1 MSTVTERERT
11 TLNGGRRRG
20 TLARLQLFFVPDA
33 SARRAPIRTGRSKH
47 RVKNAL
53 VGDPGPAFRV
63 DPDGR
68 GLAARLERS
77 SSFDAPAADATTTEE
92 QADHFMQAVALTFV
106 TLGLCLIAFVAYAFL
121 FTGLQE
127 QRQQHALLNAFVTP
141 DKTSLFSGHVPS
153 EGQPAAVLTIPAIG
167 LHQVVVQGTSA
178 ADLAKGP
185 GVMIGTARPGTKGNA
200 VIAGR
205 IATSGAPFA
214 DITRLQSGDHITVVT
229 NLGVFHY
236 SVTQRGAALVGDV
249 DPISP
254 TRDARLTLV
263 TSNSPLLPDGRN
275 YVIAKLT
282 STPAVAPVPHS
293 FAPASQ
299 RALSGDSA
307 AIIPTILW
315 GVVFAAALAAAFIAY
330 RRAPR
335 YIWTVYILSTP
346 VILALALEW
355 FTNVYQLLP
364 ATL

>member
-1 MSTVTERERT
+1 MDYR
-11 TLNGGRRRG
+11 GRRRG
-20 TLARLQLFFVPDA
+20 PLVRLQHFFVPDA
-33 SARRAPIRTGRSKH
+33 SARRAPIRTSKH
-47 RVKNAL
+47 RMKNAL
-53 VGDPGPAFRV
+53 VGEPGPAFRV

-68 GLAARLERS
+68 GLAARLERAG
-77 SSFDAPAADATTTEE
+77 SFDAPTPAADTTEE
-92 QADHFMQAVALTFV
+92 QADRLMQAVALTFL

-141 DKTSLFSGHVPS
+141 DKTSLFSGKIPP
-153 EGQPAAVLTIPAIG
+153 EGQPAAVLSIPDIG
-167 LHQVVVQGTSA
+167 LHQVVVEGTSA

-205 IATSGAPFA
+205 LTTGGAPFA
-214 DITRLQSGDHITVVT
+214 HITRLRSGDHITVVT
-229 NLGVFHY
+229 GLGVFHY
-236 SVTQRGAALVGDV
+236 SVTQVGAVLVGHV

-254 TRDARLTLV
+254 SRVARLTLV

-299 RALSGDSA
+299 RALSGDSR
-307 AIIPTILW
+307 AIVPTVLW
-315 GVVFAAALAAAFIAY
+315 GVLFAAALVAAFVAY

>member
-1 MSTVTERERT
+1 M
-11 TLNGGRRRG
+11 
-20 TLARLQLFFVPDA
+20 
-33 SARRAPIRTGRSKH
+33 
-47 RVKNAL
+47 KNAL
-53 VGDPGPAFRV
+53 VGEPGPAFRV
-63 DPDGR
+63 DPDGL
-68 GLAARLERS
+68 GLAARLERTR
-77 SSFDAPAADATTTEE
+77 SFDLPAPDVTTTEE
-92 QADHFMQAVALTFV
+92 QADRLMQAVALTFV

-141 DKTSLFSGHVPS
+141 AKAALFSGHVPA
-153 EGQPAAVLTIPAIG
+153 EGQPAAILAIPAIG
-167 LHQVVVQGTSA
+167 LHQVVVEGTSA

-205 IATSGAPFA
+205 LTTSGAPFA
-214 DITRLQSGDHITVVT
+214 DLTQLRPRDHINVVT
-229 NLGVFHY
+229 GLGVFHY
-236 SVTQRGAALVGDV
+236 SVTQVGAALVGHV

-282 STPAVAPVPHS
+282 SAPAASPVPHS

-299 RALSGDSA
+299 RGLSGDSG
-307 AIIPTILW
+307 AIVPTVLW
-315 GVVFAAALAAAFIAY
+315 GVLFAAALAAAFVAY

>member
-1 MSTVTERERT
+1 M
-11 TLNGGRRRG
+11 
-20 TLARLQLFFVPDA
+20 RLQLFFVPDA
-33 SARRAPIRTGRSKH
+33 SARRAPIRTSKH

-53 VGDPGPAFRV
+53 VGEPGPAFRV
-63 DPDGR
+63 DPDGL
-68 GLAARLERS
+68 GLASRLERTR
-77 SSFDAPAADATTTEE
+77 ALKPLTPDATTTEE
-92 QADHFMQAVALTFV
+92 QADRVMQAVALTFV

-153 EGQPAAVLTIPAIG
+153 EGQPAAVLEVPAIG
-167 LHQVVVQGTSA
+167 LHQVVVEGTSA

-205 IATSGAPFA
+205 LTTGGAPFA
-214 DITRLQSGDHITVVT
+214 DLTHLQSGDHITVVT
-229 NLGVFHY
+229 GLGLFHY
-236 SVTQRGAALVGDV
+236 SVTQVGAVLVGHV

-282 STPAVAPVPHS
+282 SAPAAAPVPHS

-299 RALSGDSA
+299 RGLSGDSG
-307 AIIPTILW
+307 AIVPTILW
-315 GVVFAAALAAAFIAY
+315 GILFAGALVGAFVAY

-335 YIWTVYILSTP
+335 YIWTVYVLSTP